1 MTKLVHLQFLALMI
15 PTILVL
21 CAAAW
26 SMADLALPDA
36 PAPAPVAAAVSW
48 VPPVEAWDDRPAPS
62 GPGPAGAR

>member
-36 PAPAPVAAAVSW
+36 PAAPSVTAAVVV
-48 VPPVEAWDDRPAPS
+48 VPAVEAWDDRPAPN
-62 GPGPAGAR
+62 P